1 MCYIVLYTST
11 ETTMLSP
18 EVQFKKEVKQMVVS
32 TIGLMLIVFIL
43 VMLAVP
49 VK

>member
-1 MCYIVLYTST
+1 
-11 ETTMLSP
+11 MLSP